1 MCDCEPHPNQMNP
14 VEKMTE
20 DLRKY
25 TARTV
30 SLTHVNTKMSGNNYR
45 GENELEPN
53 CLPFQSYLWKGK
65 EAIM

>member
-1 MCDCEPHPNQMNP
+1 
-14 VEKMTE
+14 MTE

-30 SLTHVNTKMSGNNYR
+30 SLTHVKTKMPGNNYR
-45 GENELEPN
+45 GEENELEPN
-53 CLPFQSYLWKGK
+53 CLPFQSYLWKGN

>member
-1 MCDCEPHPNQMNP
+1 
-14 VEKMTE
+14 MTE

-30 SLTHVNTKMSGNNYR
+30 SLTHVKTKMSSNNYR
-45 GENELEPN
+45 GEENELEPN
-53 CLPFQSYLWKGK
+53 CLPFQSYLWKGN